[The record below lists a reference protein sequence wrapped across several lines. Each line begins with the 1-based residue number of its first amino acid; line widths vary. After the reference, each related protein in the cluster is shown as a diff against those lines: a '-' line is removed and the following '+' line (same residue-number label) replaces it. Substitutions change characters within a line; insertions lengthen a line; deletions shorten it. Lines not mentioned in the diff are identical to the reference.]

1 MSILASIKGLRNFQW
16 RGESLDTL
24 ITSVRD
30 PACTVPLQLPCMFPH
45 LPPYGGD
52 VQPACVHLLQ
62 FLHRLDERVSG
73 NQPKQKLLFG
83 YQGREGVAM

>member
-1 MSILASIKGLRNFQW
+1 MEGGVSGHLNYL
-16 RGESLDTL
+16 
-24 ITSVRD
+24 
-30 PACTVPLQLPCMFPH
+30 CTRPFMYSTTAGMFPH

-62 FLHRLDERVSG
+62 LLHRLDERVSG

-83 YQGREGVAM
+83 YQGREGVAMRGVEG